1 MDFCPHTG
9 SPSVAPRN
17 QPRLILLPGREEVEA
32 LEFQRKIITAARCFH
47 VRHQDLCFPA
57 WPRTTMIFL
66 SIPDWLTF
74 PPISQGRHYAVI
86 QTEPPQVL
94 LTHVY
99 GCSWWKDR
107 NTERGH
113 KIQFIQFVS
122 HKAAGADDDSVSG
135 VARALDNRGR

>member
-1 MDFCPHTG
+1 M
-9 SPSVAPRN
+9 
-17 QPRLILLPGREEVEA
+17 EA
-32 LEFQRKIITAARCFH
+32 LEFQRKIITAPRCFH
-47 VRHQDLCFPA
+47 VRHQDLCFQARPC
-57 WPRTTMIFL
+57 TTMIFL

-94 LTHVY
+94 LTHWIWIQLV
-99 GCSWWKDR
+99 GRK

-113 KIQFIQFVS
+113 KRQFIQFVS

-135 VARALDNRGR
+135 VARTLDHRVG